1 MKDQAEQNVFRIT
14 PDLPCAVT
22 HTRPGIDQI
31 GWVGANANPHPVG
44 NAPCHSQGFWPLGC
58 NPNRHRV
65 RAIQARS
72 AQGTYVQTVTGKQR
86 TCGSS
91 GVFQRL
97 HRGGGQAVETHRR
110 VADAERAAGDE
121 ARVEEAGGF
130 GERQEVAPIERT
142 RQAFAVQDGIVAQ
155 VPAMPDCSLV
165 GQNLL
170 KTFPVIEHLQGIFVY
185 FGNPSK
191 PEPVAFELPYEMTS
205 EDWGGFLVSA
215 RWKVNQQY
223 IWDNLNDPMHALALH
238 GGTFT
243 HVVSEVSDQVDVAD
257 TDCGFLL
264 RRVTGSTTSFE
275 TMEYVDSGAQFWR
288 FDVNYPAA
296 AGPGGMLRIV
306 CFVTP
311 IDENQS
317 VINFW
322 RLREVSGWRRD
333 LWYFLYKAKLEDFS
347 WQVLE
352 QDREILELMPP
363 WPPQE
368 NLYQHDMGV
377 TRMRRLARREAEAQV
392 RAQISALEEPVA
404 AS

>member
-1 MKDQAEQNVFRIT
+1 MQ
-14 PDLPCAVT
+14 
-22 HTRPGIDQI
+22 
-31 GWVGANANPHPVG
+31 G
-44 NAPCHSQGFWPLGC
+44 NARFDDKVEGLLSLGLRQRWYC
-58 NPNRHRV
+58 IAPSA
-65 RAIQARS
+65 AIVDRPVAMTRLGERLVVWRDG
-72 AQGTYVQTVTGKQR
+72 AGLVHVQEDR
-86 TCGSS
+86 CP
-91 GVFQRL
+91 
-97 HRGGGQAVETHRR
+97 HRGAPLS
-110 VADAERAAGDE
+110 
-121 ARVEEAGGF
+121 F
-130 GERQEVAPIERT
+130 GHVIDGRLTCRYHG
-142 RQAFAVQDGIVAQ
+142 VQVDGDGIVAR

-215 RWKVNQQY
+215 HWKVNQQY

-311 IDENQS
+311 IDEHQS

-363 WPPQE
+363 WPPRE